1 MDSTRQQKFAK
12 LIQKEVSDIFTHEG
26 RNYYGNAFVTVTGV
40 RVTPDL
46 GLAYVRLS
54 LFKHKD
60 PNSLIDLINKHAPEI
75 RGELGKRIRN
85 QARHIPNLKFFHDDS
100 LDHVEKMEDL
110 FKHID
115 IPKEDKE

>member
-12 LIQKEVSDIFTHEG
+12 LIQKEISDIFQHDG
-26 RNYYGNAFVTVTGV
+26 RTYFGNAFVTVTGV

-46 GLAYVRLS
+46 GLAYVRIS

-60 PNSLIDLINKHAPEI
+60 PDKVIHDLNHHTSDI
-75 RGELGKRIRN
+75 RGKLGNRIRN

-100 LDHVEKMEDL
+100 LDYVDKMEDI
-110 FKHID
+110 FKNID
-115 IPKEDKE
+115 IPKNENE

>member
-12 LIQKEVSDIFTHEG
+12 LIQKEISDIFQHEG
-26 RNYYGNAFVTVTGV
+26 RNFYGNAFVTVTGV

-46 GLAYVRLS
+46 GLAYVRIS

-60 PNSLIDLINKHAPEI
+60 PEKLIHDLNHHAGEI
-75 RGELGKRIRN
+75 RGKLGNRIRN

-100 LDHVEKMEDL
+100 LDHVEKMDDI
-110 FKHID
+110 FKNID